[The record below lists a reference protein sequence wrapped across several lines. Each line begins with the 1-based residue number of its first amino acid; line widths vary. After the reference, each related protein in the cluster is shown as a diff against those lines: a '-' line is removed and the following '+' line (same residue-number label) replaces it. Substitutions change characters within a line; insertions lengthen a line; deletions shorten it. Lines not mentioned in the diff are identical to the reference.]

1 MLCYMQGTQRQLVLK
16 VGETLRDSQLLPD
29 DSTMKANN
37 HYRTTPVAAAS
48 EVGFAMYTIGVV

>member
-1 MLCYMQGTQRQLVLK
+1 MQGTQRQLVLK